1 MTKDEKIGQR
11 YDLVRA
17 CLSGGCPQMLPKID
31 DILHYISTGS
41 GLEELM
47 PEVERKEIRL
57 SAVNKDIT
65 TLDKRLAEAE
75 GMLDALKEKKDAIFE
90 ELRSIEREV
99 RDQTWEVSQLLEK
112 VDVASNGFG
121 LSVKDI
127 AKNIGDTN
135 GNTYVEFE
143 GGVYRITAIYASG
156 AKRIFE
162 VDKRGYVLADNKN
175 GLAIAKDKNLSLSGS
190 ITDLEASINK
200 LRKTLIGDHWF

>member
-1 MTKDEKIGQR
+1 
-11 YDLVRA
+11 
-17 CLSGGCPQMLPKID
+17 MLPKID

>member
-1 MTKDEKIGQR
+1 
-11 YDLVRA
+11 
-17 CLSGGCPQMLPKID
+17 MLPKID

-75 GMLDALKEKKDAIFE
+75 GLLEALKEKKDAIIG
-90 ELRSIEREV
+90 ELRSIEKEV

-112 VDVASNGFG
+112 VDVASKSHG

-135 GNTYVEFE
+135 GMTYVEFE

-156 AKRIFE
+156 GKRIFE
-162 VDKRGYVLADNKN
+162 VDKSGYVLADNKN
-175 GLAIAKDKNLSLSGS
+175 GLAVAKDKNLSFTGS
-190 ITDLEASINK
+190 IAELEASITK
-200 LRKTLIGDHWF
+200 LRNTLIGNYWY